1 MRAIRILATC
11 AAAITS
17 TAAFAGVTLKMEGD
31 FQHVLYLQGN
41 KMRFESTAQ
50 SVPGETVVIFD
61 GDAMQLI
68 MISPPEKTYSV
79 MTRETIKEMNKQ
91 RDEAMA
97 KLTPEQRKQMEEM
110 MAKMPPE
117 QRKQMEQMM
126 SGGGAKSTTENR
138 KKAANLKWE
147 PTGQKETVAGFRC
160 DGFKEL
166 REGKLHA
173 RGCFIPWSAG
183 AMTKGDMAPFAK
195 LEDMFAEFGLGAF
208 SGQALIGYEKLP
220 GFPGKWTPVSGGG
233 EGQPGH
239 TLSSL
244 QRGNLS
250 ADKFAIPAGYKKTDP
265 MQGTH

>member
-41 KMRFESTAQ
+41 KMRFETTAK

-68 MISPPEKTYSV
+68 TISPAEKTYSV
-79 MTRETIKEMNKQ
+79 MTRETLKEMNKM
-91 RDEAMA
+91 RDDAMA
-97 KLTPEQRKQMEEM
+97 KLTPAQRKEMEEA

-117 QRKQMEQMM
+117 QRKQVEQMM
-126 SGGGAKSTTENR
+126 SGGGAKSTLENK
-138 KKAANLKWE
+138 KKAENIKWE
-147 PTGQKETVAGFRC
+147 PTGQKQTV
-160 DGFKEL
+160 
-166 REGKLHA
+166 
-173 RGCFIPWSAG
+173 
-183 AMTKGDMAPFAK
+183 AMTKGDMVPFAK
-195 LEDMFAEFGLGAF
+195 FQDFFAEFGFTEF
-208 SGQALIGYEKLP
+208 SGQALIAYEKLP
-220 GFPGKWTPVSGGG
+220 GFPGKWTPAASEGG
-233 EGQPGH
+233 EGKEEQ

-244 QRGNLS
+244 QRGNIP

-265 MQGTH
+265 LQAMH

>member
-1 MRAIRILATC
+1 MMMLATWT
-11 AAAITS
+11 AAITP

-41 KMRFESTAQ
+41 KMRFEQTAK
-50 SVPGETVVIFD
+50 SVPGETVFIFD

-68 MISPPEKTYSV
+68 TIDPAEKTYSV
-79 MTRETIKEMNKQ
+79 MTRDTLKEMQKM

-97 KLTPEQRKQMEEM
+97 KLKPAQRKEMEEA

-117 QRKQMEQMM
+117 QRKQLEQMM
-126 SGGGAKSTTENR
+126 TGGSAKSTQENK
-138 KKAANLKWE
+138 KKAENIKWE
-147 PTGQKETVAGFRC
+147 PTGQKQTVAGFRC

-183 AMTKGDMAPFAK
+183 GITKSDMAPLANLQDF
-195 LEDMFAEFGLGAF
+195 FAEFGLTEF
-208 SGQALIGYEKLP
+208 SRQAIIAYEKLP
-220 GFPGKWTPVSGGG
+220 GFPGKWTPASEGG
-233 EGQPGH
+233 EAQVEE
-239 TLSSL
+239 TLTSL
-244 QRGNLS
+244 QRGNVS

-265 MQGTH
+265 LQAMH